1 MYFTFVIAFPRD
13 HVQVP
18 VCLTGIQ
25 AKSLTLSVVT
35 FEKFIAMQMT
45 PSFIY
50 RLTQAVLDQSSARG
64 EGREGKAVDN
74 LGQSYA

>member
-50 RLTQAVLDQSSARG
+50 RLTQAVLLFKMRQLDQSSARAG
-64 EGREGKAVDN
+64 GGSE
-74 LGQSYA
+74 